1 MNYAKITTLLAV
13 LLPVFALQAQ
23 PAYRIAD
30 YMPIRLGDSLQLQNI
45 LGENLPP
52 LVATYS
58 DTLRFKGQLA
68 FKRKENAQ
76 FRIEQMDGTGL
87 KLYAMG
93 LGNGKEIVFDQPL
106 TLLPASVKQGEVIKL
121 ESNYI
126 FLENKQK
133 KGAGRQT
140 FEIKVEGNDSSR
152 TPLQNFADCFVIT
165 TTAIRYPTGG
175 TPEGYTVKE
184 WFARD
189 VGLVKSA
196 GEVFSINAAGKR
208 LPKGRIALM
217 LERAVVN
224 GVVMEKE

>member
-1 MNYAKITTLLAV
+1 MRFYKPVPLLVALLSAV
-13 LLPVFALQAQ
+13 AMYGQ

-30 YMPIRLGDSLQLQNI
+30 YMPMRLGDTLQLQNM
-45 LGENLPP
+45 LDEKLPP

-58 DTLRFKGQLA
+58 DTLHFKGQFA

-76 FRIEQMDGTGL
+76 FRIEQLDAGGW
-87 KLYAMG
+87 KLFAVG
-93 LGNGKEIVFDQPL
+93 LGGGKEIIFDQPP
-106 TLLPASVKQGEVIKL
+106 TLLPATVKQGVVIKL

-126 FLENKQK
+126 LLETKQK
-133 KGAGRQT
+133 KGSGRQT

-165 TTAIRYPTGG
+165 TTVIRYPAGG
-175 TPEGYTVKE
+175 TTEGYTVKE
-184 WFARD
+184 WYARD
-189 VGLVKSA
+189 IGLIKSA
-196 GEVFSINAAGKR
+196 GEVFTVNAAGKR
-208 LPKGRIALM
+208 LPKGRVALM